1 MQRHLQLR
9 RWTVIPSMATGEELI
24 TSENTEIA
32 EAEDELGPRMT
43 LLEHLRELRDRLI
56 RIVLSLV
63 IATAV
68 GFIFSDYLID
78 ILAIPIGGRMALE
91 AIDVT
96 ENMGV
101 FMRVSLL
108 AGVTLAMPFVLYQ
121 VLAFIVP
128 GLTKSERRMLWYVL
142 PGATV
147 LFIGGVLFCYFLML
161 PVAVPFLINF
171 LGIPTKPRP
180 STYFGFVTRMMLW
193 IGGSFEMP
201 LIIAFLS
208 RIGIITPQ
216 ALSKF
221 RRYAIVLIAVIAAV
235 ITPTVDPVNMSLVMA
250 PLLVLYEMGVFLSR
264 IMYRKRQPRP
274 MTT

>member
-1 MQRHLQLR
+1 MV
-9 RWTVIPSMATGEELI
+9 TPSMATSEELI
-24 TSENTEIA
+24 TSEKTEIA

-63 IATAV
+63 VATAI

-108 AGVTLAMPFVLYQ
+108 AGVTIAMPFVLYQ

-128 GLTKSERRMLWYVL
+128 GLTKSERRLLWYVL

-193 IGGSFEMP
+193 IGASFEMP

-221 RRYAIVLIAVIAAV
+221 RRYAIVLIAVVAAV
-235 ITPTVDPVNMSLVMA
+235 ITPTVDPVNMGLVMA
-250 PLLVLYEMGVFLSR
+250 PLLVLYELGVFLSR

-274 MTT
+274 MTV